1 MIDTLLI
8 DLDDTILDFTAAE
21 ATSLKGVLIK
31 YGIPVNEENV
41 RLYENINRA
50 YWERLEKKEVTRAY
64 LLEQR
69 FDDYFALFGKKI
81 NSKEVNDYYF
91 SFLGQCGDV
100 IDGSEEFLIK
110 AKAQGFKIYIVSNGS
125 KRVQYSRIEKS
136 GLKKYFDQIYLSE
149 LINYAKPDINF
160 FYALEKDTPNLKKR
174 AVMIG
179 DSLTSDIQ
187 GGINY
192 GIPTIWFNPK
202 QKISSLPN
210 YSITRLDEVFTII
223 EQLNEKN

>member
-31 YGIPVNEENV
+31 YGIPVNVENV